1 VCVHI
6 RLQVTIARREGSGND
21 SSADSSDEECDE
33 DATDR
38 KKAKTESNGDS
49 QTEDNRAPLASTSNN
64 NGEAITMSDNNVTAV
79 TSVVVVTATE
89 ENAVSSANESAAS
102 LKTAELSSSSCEA
115 AVTPESADIA
125 SCSMGTDTQVSQTTA
140 KQQDSV
146 ETTTGIKDIGSPT
159 SQSTGGISL
168 GHLTR
173 RAQRRSAS
181 NEYYGGIKISSTY
194 GLNDLSG
201 SVKRVSPIDA
211 ILEENKTSCT
221 GEVEAK
227 HLPTPMETEVDAKS
241 SNEAATQQADAK
253 KRTRRS
259 RAFDHGS
266 KDMTNTV
273 ASAEKTNLDKDFV
286 EEEPGSTHIT
296 FKSEKM
302 YGLRHIVVSSDKLNT
317 TAVKL
322 LLTAQSHVHLRHSV
336 GPSAEKRSRI
346 QTK

>member
-1 VCVHI
+1 M
-6 RLQVTIARREGSGND
+6 QVTIARREGSGNE
-21 SSADSSDEECDE
+21 SSADSSDEESDE
-33 DATDR
+33 GAADR

-49 QTEDNRAPLASTSNN
+49 QTEDNRASLASTTNN
-64 NGEAITMSDNNVTAV
+64 SGETITMSDNNATAAV
-79 TSVVVVTATE
+79 ASVVVVTATG
-89 ENAVSSANESAAS
+89 ENAVSSTNENAAS

-115 AVTPESADIA
+115 AVTPESAEIA
-125 SCSMGTDTQVSQTTA
+125 NRSMGTDILVSPTAA
-140 KQQDSV
+140 KQQDTV

-159 SQSTGGISL
+159 SQSPGGISL

-201 SVKRVSPIDA
+201 SVKRVSPIDT

-227 HLPTPMETEVDAKS
+227 HLPTAMETEVDVKS
-241 SNEAATQQADAK
+241 SNETATQQADTK

-273 ASAEKTNLDKDFV
+273 ALAEKTNLDKDFV

-322 LLTAQSHVHLRHSV
+322 LLTAQSHVHLRNSV
-336 GPSAEKRSRI
+336 GLSAEKRTRTL
-346 QTK
+346 TK